1 MVELERTI
9 KKLQTIKDSLDTQR
23 RDMEYRLSKI
33 DAEMAQLEPQIIERF
48 NTTDIAQL
56 EKILSE
62 IQSKANDLIAEIES
76 SKILD

>member
-9 KKLQTIKDSLDTQR
+9 KKLQIIRDSLDTQR

-33 DAEMAQLEPQIIERF
+33 DAEIAQLEPQIIERF

-56 EKILSE
+56 EKRLGE
-62 IQSKANDLIAEIES
+62 IQAKANDLIAEIEL